1 MHFALN
7 KRGKMSQIN
16 QTQSQTQSP
25 SQAQNTEME
34 NNIEIK
40 EVQQRIVEIP
50 QMAEQGKATEDE
62 FLQILRL
69 IAPGTN
75 LRTTLEGIV
84 KIGKGAIIVVENEF
98 TPPIMDGGFK
108 LNCRFTPQKMMELS
122 KMDGAL
128 ILSKDMKKIVC
139 ANVLLTPDSKIPTS
153 ETGTRHKAAERTAK
167 MTGTLVIAVSE
178 RKNEINV
185 YYKNLRHTVIE
196 SDRLLRKTNEHLQ
209 LLEKQ
214 KELFTKNISYLT
226 KLELRN
232 FNSLNHAVKS
242 IQKGRIINQI
252 TDEIQRYIVEL
263 GKEGILLKTRLKEL
277 LKGVEKET
285 ELIIKDYTKLDLKKS
300 KTLLESLSY
309 EELLDEDNILKALA
323 YESTTISRNIK
334 GWRIMSK
341 TSLEEQEIAAIVKE
355 AGSLGRAINSPVSFY
370 KKFLSEDKAAQIKEE
385 IEQLKLSQ
393 EIS

>member
-1 MHFALN
+1 
-7 KRGKMSQIN
+7 MSQIN
-16 QTQSQTQSP
+16 QTQSQTSSLTQT
-25 SQAQNTEME
+25 QAQNTEME
-34 NNIEIK
+34 EEIK

-62 FLQILRL
+62 FLQILSL
-69 IAPGTN
+69 VAPGTN

-108 LNCRFTPQKMMELS
+108 LNCRFTPQKLMELS

-128 ILSKDMKKIVC
+128 VLSKDLKKIMY
-139 ANVLLTPDSKIPTS
+139 ANVLLTPDTRISTN
-153 ETGTRHKAAERTAK
+153 ETGTKHKAAERTAK

-185 YYKNLRHTVIE
+185 YYKILKHTVIE

-214 KELFTKNISYLT
+214 RELFTNNINYLT

-242 IQKGRIINQI
+242 IQKGRIINKI
-252 TDEIQRYIVEL
+252 AEEIQRHIVEL
-263 GKEGILLKTRLKEL
+263 GKEGLLLQTSIKEL
-277 LKGVEKET
+277 LKGVERET
-285 ELIIKDYTKLDLKKS
+285 DLVIKDYTKLDLKKS

-309 EELLDEDNILKALA
+309 EELLDEENVLKALA
-323 YESTTISRNIK
+323 YENTTISRNIK
-334 GWRIMSK
+334 GWRI
-341 TSLEEQEIAAIVKE
+341 
-355 AGSLGRAINSPVSFY
+355 
-370 KKFLSEDKAAQIKEE
+370 
-385 IEQLKLSQ
+385 
-393 EIS
+393 